1 MQVKRAGTTSPRAG
15 RQSSAVG
22 SAFSA
27 STVANMRRSRWA
39 RLVYL
44 IGLFMMGMSAFG
56 EDRTMILATFIALGT
71 VSDVRG
77 DAGTAGDPAPCI

>member
-1 MQVKRAGTTSPRAG
+1 VQVTGWNDESEGTSAEFGCRIGFSAG
-15 RQSSAVG
+15 RG
-22 SAFSA
+22 
-27 STVANMRRSRWA
+27 ANMRRSRWA

-44 IGLFMMGMSAFG
+44 IGLSMMGMSVFG

-77 DAGTAGDPAPCI
+77 DAGMGGDPAPCI